1 MHRDRLSVKHS
12 KREDDPI
19 LFPNGE
25 REREE
30 KLPHVHHP
38 AWMQVF
44 PAQRRTSSVEET
56 TATLWERMIYGQCSS
71 MQLQFLLPFHR
82 LRKVGFLSLFPS
94 LRIFP
99 QPVVPCIFL
108 SCPVEIS
115 LASSFFPR
123 VTIGNFISWRCFS
136 PSLSLVISLSLSR
149 LILRVGKIAVSILS
163 PSELYTRYIMNI
175 VISRR
180 SYTVRSF
187 LKWKSTGKVG
197 RGLRVTF
204 HLLDPPALESS
215 YRLSRLSSTTSS
227 VAFAT
232 VTYFTSSIAFLFFF
246 HSFLLFLFS
255 SLLLLLK

>member
-1 MHRDRLSVKHS
+1 MELKNDASRSVVRGNARNEKMTRS
-12 KREDDPI
+12 CSPT
-19 LFPNGE
+19 E

-56 TATLWERMIYGQCSS
+56 TATFWERMIYGQCSS

-99 QPVVPCIFL
+99 QPSSQPVVPCIFL
-108 SCPVEIS
+108 SRPVEIS

-136 PSLSLVISLSLSR
+136 PSLSLVISLSLSTH
-149 LILRVGKIAVSILS
+149 
-163 PSELYTRYIMNI
+163 PPC
-175 VISRR
+175 
-180 SYTVRSF
+180 
-187 LKWKSTGKVG
+187 WK
-197 RGLRVTF
+197 
-204 HLLDPPALESS
+204 D
-215 YRLSRLSSTTSS
+215 SS
-227 VAFAT
+227 VDP
-232 VTYFTSSIAFLFFF
+232 
-246 HSFLLFLFS
+246 
-255 SLLLLLK
+255 